1 MKLSIRTLIIS
12 ILTFMIL
19 GITLFPILWM
29 FSSSLKPEG
38 TILSTSTIWIP
49 KKITLTNYKD
59 LFNRFHFQKYL
70 LNSITIAVST
80 TIISIMFGVVAA
92 YGFSRY
98 NFPGSSKL
106 LFLVILVRL
115 FTPAALVIPL
125 YGMLD
130 WLGLSD
136 TLLSIII
143 GVTALNLPF
152 VIFMMKAFFDDFP
165 KELEEAAKVDG
176 MSPFRTLVTI
186 VIPLSMPAIV
196 TVALFS
202 FSLGWNDFLF
212 GLSFSQTIKSMPV
225 TVAVAS
231 MDTGFKIYWGA
242 MMAGGTVLSI
252 PILLITLIFQKYFV
266 RGISAGAL
274 KQ

>member
-1 MKLSIRTLIIS
+1 MKLSIRTLIII

-38 TILSTSTIWIP
+38 TILSTSITWIP

-59 LFNRFHFQKYL
+59 LFDRFYFQKYL
-70 LNSITIAVST
+70 RNSIIIAVSA

-98 NFPGSSKL
+98 NFPGSSAF
-106 LFLVILVRL
+106 LFFVILVKF

-125 YGMLD
+125 YNMMD

-143 GVTALNLPF
+143 GITALNLPF
-152 VIFMMKAFFDDFP
+152 VIFIMKAFFDDFP
-165 KELEEAAKVDG
+165 KELEEAAMVDG
-176 MSPFRTLVTI
+176 MTPLRTLVSI
-186 VIPLSMPAIV
+186 VIPLSMPSIV
-196 TVALFS
+196 TVTLFS

-225 TVAVAS
+225 TVAIAN
-231 MDTGFKIYWGA
+231 MNTGFKIYWGA
-242 MMAGGTVLSI
+242 MMAGGTILSI
-252 PILLITLIFQKYFV
+252 PILLITLTFQKYFI
-266 RGISAGAL
+266 RGISMGAL

>member
-12 ILTFMIL
+12 ILTIVIL

-38 TILSTSTIWIP
+38 TILSTSITWIP
-49 KKITLTNYKD
+49 KKITLTHYKD
-59 LFNRFHFQKYL
+59 LFNRFYFQKYL
-70 LNSITIAVST
+70 LNSIIIAVST
-80 TIISIMFGVVAA
+80 TIISVMFGVVAA

-98 NFPGSSKL
+98 NFPGSNNL

-125 YGMLD
+125 YDMMD

-152 VIFMMKAFFDDFP
+152 VIYMMKAFFDGFP

-176 MSPFRTLVTI
+176 MSSFRILVSI
-186 VIPLSMPAIV
+186 VIPLVMPAIV

-225 TVAVAS
+225 TVAIAN
-231 MDTGFKIYWGA
+231 MDTGFKVYWGA

-252 PILLITLIFQKYFV
+252 PILLVTFIFQKYFV
-266 RGISAGAL
+266 RGISIGAL

>member
-1 MKLSIRTLIIS
+1 MKLSIRTLIII

-38 TILSTSTIWIP
+38 TILSTSITWIP

-59 LFNRFHFQKYL
+59 LFDRFYFQKYL
-70 LNSITIAVST
+70 RNSIIIAVSA

-98 NFPGSSKL
+98 NFPGSSVF
-106 LFLVILVRL
+106 LFFVILVKF

-125 YGMLD
+125 YNMMD

-143 GVTALNLPF
+143 GITALNLPF
-152 VIFMMKAFFDDFP
+152 VIFIMKAFFDDFP
-165 KELEEAAKVDG
+165 KELEEAAMVDG
-176 MSPFRTLVTI
+176 MTPLRTLVSI
-186 VIPLSMPAIV
+186 VIPLSMPSIV
-196 TVALFS
+196 TVTLFS

-225 TVAVAS
+225 TVAIAN
-231 MDTGFKIYWGA
+231 MNTGFKIYWGA
-242 MMAGGTVLSI
+242 MMAGGTILSI
-252 PILLITLIFQKYFV
+252 PILLITLTFQKYFI
-266 RGISAGAL
+266 RGISMGAL

>member
-1 MKLSIRTLIIS
+1 MKLSIRTLIII

-38 TILSTSTIWIP
+38 TILSTSITWIP

-59 LFNRFHFQKYL
+59 LFDRFYFQKYL
-70 LNSITIAVST
+70 GNSIIIAVSA

-98 NFPGSSKL
+98 NFPGSSAF
-106 LFLVILVRL
+106 LFFIILVKF

-125 YGMLD
+125 YNMMD

-143 GVTALNLPF
+143 GITALNLPF
-152 VIFMMKAFFDDFP
+152 VIFIMKAFFDGFP
-165 KELEEAAKVDG
+165 KELEEAAMVDG
-176 MSPFRTLVTI
+176 MTPLRTLVSI
-186 VIPLSMPAIV
+186 VIPLSMPSIV
-196 TVALFS
+196 TVTLFS

-225 TVAVAS
+225 TVAIAN
-231 MDTGFKIYWGA
+231 MNTGFKIYWGA
-242 MMAGGTVLSI
+242 MMAGGTILSI
-252 PILLITLIFQKYFV
+252 PILLITLTFQKYFI
-266 RGISAGAL
+266 RGISIGAL

>member
-1 MKLSIRTLIIS
+1 MKLSIRTLIII

-38 TILSTSTIWIP
+38 TILSTSITWIP

-59 LFNRFHFQKYL
+59 LFDRFYFQKYL
-70 LNSITIAVST
+70 GNSIIIAVST

-98 NFPGSSKL
+98 NFPGSSVF
-106 LFLVILVRL
+106 LFFVILVKF

-125 YGMLD
+125 YNMMD

-143 GVTALNLPF
+143 GITALNLPF
-152 VIFMMKAFFDDFP
+152 VIFIMKAFFDDFP
-165 KELEEAAKVDG
+165 KELEEAAMVDG
-176 MSPFRTLVTI
+176 MTPLRTLVSI
-186 VIPLSMPAIV
+186 VIPLSMPSIATV
-196 TVALFS
+196 TLFS

-225 TVAVAS
+225 TVAVAN
-231 MDTGFKIYWGA
+231 MNTGFKIYWGA
-242 MMAGGTVLSI
+242 MMAGGTILSI
-252 PILLITLIFQKYFV
+252 PILLITLTFQKYFI
-266 RGISAGAL
+266 RGISTGAL
-274 KQ
+274 KE

>member
-12 ILTFMIL
+12 ILTIVIL

-38 TILSTSTIWIP
+38 TILSTSITWIP
-49 KKITLTNYKD
+49 KKSTLTHYKD
-59 LFNRFHFQKYL
+59 LFNRFYFQKYL
-70 LNSITIAVST
+70 LNSIIIAVST
-80 TIISIMFGVVAA
+80 TIISVMFGVVAA

-98 NFPGSSKL
+98 NFPGSNNL

-125 YGMLD
+125 YDMMD

-152 VIFMMKAFFDDFP
+152 VIYMMKAFFDGFP

-176 MSPFRTLVTI
+176 MSSFRILVSI
-186 VIPLSMPAIV
+186 VIPLVMPAIV

-225 TVAVAS
+225 TVAIAN
-231 MDTGFKIYWGA
+231 MDTGFKVYWGA

-252 PILLITLIFQKYFV
+252 PILLVTFIFQKYFV
-266 RGISAGAL
+266 RGISIGAL